1 MSAIQDSSLLP
12 PLHPPPNWIPPIQV
26 QPPALPPAPEPGRI
40 IFTRQL
46 WQRTMPEDPREHG
59 VSTRSQS
66 QGSLSAYQA
75 NASTS
80 RRNSSNVSTRSL
92 RSAPSISGSTKAPL
106 TPEESPPSRPTRKR
120 SVNVVEEED
129 REIDSH
135 EVTSIHTRASS
146 GDSTAHV
153 CICQP
158 DPKIPRPR
166 NGKSLHP
173 ARSSNLLTSISIHP
187 LPSALSSQGR
197 RSTSRSRQS
206 RDIEDHR
213 RGVAQPISRSQERVE
228 SPRRRGETSPS
239 TTISH
244 LPISTKAQRPSQQHF
259 LRHTRISGRQAQV

>member
-12 PLHPPPNWIPPIQV
+12 PLHPPPNWIPSIQV
-26 QPPALPPAPEPGRI
+26 QPSALPLAPEPGHI

-46 WQRTMPEDPREHG
+46 WQRTMPEDSSEHG

-80 RRNSSNVSTRSL
+80 RRASSNVSTRSL
-92 RSAPSISGSTKAPL
+92 RSAPSISGSSKAPL

-135 EVTSIHTRASS
+135 EVTPIHTRASS

-166 NGKSLHP
+166 NGKSSH
-173 ARSSNLLTSISIHP
+173 RTCTQNLADFH
-187 LPSALSSQGR
+187 
-197 RSTSRSRQS
+197 
-206 RDIEDHR
+206 
-213 RGVAQPISRSQERVE
+213 
-228 SPRRRGETSPS
+228 
-239 TTISH
+239 
-244 LPISTKAQRPSQQHF
+244 
-259 LRHTRISGRQAQV
+259 

>member
-1 MSAIQDSSLLP
+1 MPVGQEACKTVARPILPMSAIQDSSLLP

-46 WQRTMPEDPREHG
+46 WQRTMPEDSSEHG

-75 NASTS
+75 NASIS
-80 RRNSSNVSTRSL
+80 RRGSSNVSTRSL
-92 RSAPSISGSTKAPL
+92 RSAPSASDHSKAPL
-106 TPEESPPSRPTRKR
+106 TPEESPPSRPTSKR
-120 SVNVVEEED
+120 SINVAEEED

-135 EVTSIHTRASS
+135 EVTPVHTRASS

-166 NGKSLHP
+166 NGKC
-173 ARSSNLLTSISIHP
+173 
-187 LPSALSSQGR
+187 
-197 RSTSRSRQS
+197 
-206 RDIEDHR
+206 
-213 RGVAQPISRSQERVE
+213 
-228 SPRRRGETSPS
+228 PR
-239 TTISH
+239 
-244 LPISTKAQRPSQQHF
+244 
-259 LRHTRISGRQAQV
+259 

>member
-1 MSAIQDSSLLP
+1 MPVGQEACKTVARPILPMSAIQDSSLLP

-26 QPPALPPAPEPGRI
+26 QPPALSPAPEPGRI

-46 WQRTMPEDPREHG
+46 WQRTMPEDSSEHG

-75 NASTS
+75 NASIS
-80 RRNSSNVSTRSL
+80 RRGSSNVSTRSL
-92 RSAPSISGSTKAPL
+92 RSAPS
-106 TPEESPPSRPTRKR
+106 PTRKR

-135 EVTSIHTRASS
+135 EVTPVHTRASS

-166 NGKSLHP
+166 NGKC
-173 ARSSNLLTSISIHP
+173 
-187 LPSALSSQGR
+187 
-197 RSTSRSRQS
+197 
-206 RDIEDHR
+206 
-213 RGVAQPISRSQERVE
+213 
-228 SPRRRGETSPS
+228 PR
-239 TTISH
+239 
-244 LPISTKAQRPSQQHF
+244 
-259 LRHTRISGRQAQV
+259 